1 MLNKLFEQQQQLQ
14 KQIVQMQQ
22 NQQRTRFTTREEVT
36 CYKCGG
42 KGHVATVCATR
53 ESNPGYQRTIPVK
66 SLAVKKSAKAKTK
79 EEKAPPAAAE
89 PSESLGDEENYSRF
103 DTDTTTA
110 SNTLPVAPQKNTR
123 KLNNG
128 RELEPVVIN
137 GRQNILPINPFS
149 VLNYSFK
156 PTCSPELAQRA
167 GEQVVPNSHSVSL
180 GDSATFLVKILS
192 TSFISN
198 KELVTLAKVAG
209 TVQVPVLL
217 DTGAQANIMDLKM
230 ALSLNLLLQ
239 NLPSPIEA
247 HFVNGTK
254 YQMSQMV
261 ETTVRFGTN
270 LESQQK
276 FLLAPVGDQ
285 IILGLPWFGTGK
297 ITLDMS
303 MNTIQFQSLTAP
315 FSNHSI
321 PMMTPRQLAERRL
334 AARKKAV
341 LKKKT
346 GISQQRKSRT
356 SIFLTTT
363 QEFNRYR
370 KSAKVFYKKKS
381 SMKTIK

>member
-1 MLNKLFEQQQQLQ
+1 
-14 KQIVQMQQ
+14 
-22 NQQRTRFTTREEVT
+22 
-36 CYKCGG
+36 
-42 KGHVATVCATR
+42 
-53 ESNPGYQRTIPVK
+53 
-66 SLAVKKSAKAKTK
+66 
-79 EEKAPPAAAE
+79 
-89 PSESLGDEENYSRF
+89 
-103 DTDTTTA
+103 
-110 SNTLPVAPQKNTR
+110 
-123 KLNNG
+123 
-128 RELEPVVIN
+128 VVIN
-137 GRQNILPINPFS
+137 ERQNILPINPFS
-149 VLNYSFK
+149 VLNDSFK

-239 NLPSPIEA
+239 DLPSPIEA
-247 HFVNGTK
+247 HFANGTR

-303 MNTIQFQSLTAP
+303 MNKIQFQSLTAP

-334 AARKKAV
+334 AEKKE
-341 LKKKT
+341 
-346 GISQQRKSRT
+346 S
-356 SIFLTTT
+356 
-363 QEFNRYR
+363 
-370 KSAKVFYKKKS
+370 SA
-381 SMKTIK
+381 